1 MDEVIEKYMKTS
13 LVWLPLQELGYFPV
27 KGAVYDDEYFDEY
40 VNREGTEIGERL
52 NAFRVNLVNE
62 YVTGRVLDIGIGCG
76 TFLRLRGNCVGYDIN
91 SKAVKL
97 LKEARLF
104 CNPHE
109 TDFKSGV
116 IEGVTFF
123 DSLEHIRSPGKLL
136 SRIDKQFVFVSIPI
150 FRDLNHLLGSKHLKR
165 KEHFY
170 YFTKG
175 SFIVYMA
182 SFDFELLE
190 LRDDET
196 KCGREDIYTFVFKK
210 RGLRE

>member
-1 MDEVIEKYMKTS
+1 MDKIIEKYMKEG
-13 LVWLPLQELGYFPV
+13 LVWLPEQEIGYFPV
-27 KGAVYDDEYFDEY
+27 KGAFYGDKYFDEY
-40 VNREGTEIGERL
+40 ANRGKTTIGKCL
-52 NAFRVNLVNE
+52 NAFRVGLVDG

-76 TFLRLRGNCVGYDIN
+76 TFLRLRKNCVGFDIN

-104 CNPHE
+104 CNPYE
-109 TDFKSGV
+109 TDFESGV

-123 DSLEHIRSPGKLL
+123 DSLEHVESPGRIL
-136 SRIDKQFVFVSIPI
+136 SRINKQFVFVSIPI
-150 FRDLNHLLGSKHLKR
+150 FRGLDHLLSSKHLKR

-175 SFIVYMA
+175 SFIKYMA

-190 LRDDET
+190 VLDDEI
-196 KCGREDIYTFVFKK
+196 KCGREDIYTFVFRRKK
-210 RGLRE
+210 